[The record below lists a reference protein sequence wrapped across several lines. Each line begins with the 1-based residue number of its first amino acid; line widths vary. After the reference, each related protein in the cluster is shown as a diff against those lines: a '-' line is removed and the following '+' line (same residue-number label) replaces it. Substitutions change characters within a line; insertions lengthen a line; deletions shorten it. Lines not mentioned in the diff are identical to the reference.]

1 MNRRTFI
8 ESTIATAVVTA
19 AARPTWGAATVHH
32 IDRVG
37 LQLYTVRELMKQ
49 DFDATIAGVAKI
61 GYKEVEFAG
70 YFGKSPE
77 EARAA
82 LDANG
87 LSSPSA
93 HHPMAPPAAATGNM
107 PTLETNLQEII
118 DGAHIIGQK
127 FLVCPYLDAKSRTA
141 DGYKRLAESCNRV
154 GEATKKAGI
163 QFAYHNHS
171 FEFEKVDGLDG
182 KLPFDYL
189 LAQTEPKLVKI
200 EMDLCWITVAG
211 QDPIAYFNKYP
222 GRFPLVHVKDW
233 SKEGSDPGGNVGAV
247 GHAVAG
253 HIANVGSGSIDWKN
267 IFVHSGK
274 AGLEHYFVENDAA
287 KSLDDPKASYDYLS
301 KLQF

>member
-8 ESTIATAVVTA
+8 ESSIATAVVAATA
-19 AARPTWGAATVHH
+19 NSAWGAASVHH

-37 LQLYTVRELMKQ
+37 LQLYTVRELMKH
-49 DFDATIAGVAKI
+49 DFDGTVAGVAKI

-70 YFGKSPE
+70 YFGKTPQE
-77 EARAA
+77 VRAL
-82 LDANG
+82 LDSNG
-87 LSSPSA
+87 LTSPSA
-93 HHPMAPPAAATGNM
+93 HHPMQPVPNAIAKVS
-107 PTLETNLQEII
+107 TLETNLQEII

-154 GEATKKAGI
+154 GEQTKKAGI
-163 QFAYHNHS
+163 QFCYHNHS
-171 FEFEKVDGLDG
+171 FEFEKVDGLD
-182 KLPFDYL
+182 KLPFDYIL
-189 LAQTEPKLVKI
+189 SETDPKNVKV
-200 EMDLCWITVAG
+200 EMDLCWITVGG

-233 SKEGSDPGGNVGAV
+233 SKEGSDPGGNEGAV

-267 IFVHSGK
+267 IFAHSGK
-274 AGLEHYFVENDAA
+274 AGIEHYFVENDEA
-287 KSLDDPKASYDYLS
+287 KSLADPQASYEYLS

>member
-8 ESTIATAVVTA
+8 ESSIATAVVTA
-19 AARPTWGAATVHH
+19 SANSAWAAAHH

-37 LQLYTVRELMKQ
+37 LQLYTVRNLMKQ
-49 DFDATIAGVAKI
+49 DFDGTIAGVAKI

-70 YFGKSPE
+70 YFGKSPKE
-77 EARAA
+77 VRAT
-82 LDANG
+82 LDSNG
-87 LSSPSA
+87 LTSPSA
-93 HHPMAPPAAATGNM
+93 HHPMEAQPASAGK
-107 PTLETNLQEII
+107 TLNLTDNLQEII
-118 DGAHIIGQK
+118 EGAHTIGQK

-154 GEATKKAGI
+154 GAAAKKAGI

-189 LAQTEPKLVKI
+189 LTQTDAKNVKV
-200 EMDLCWITVAG
+200 EMDLCWITVGG
-211 QDPIAYFNKYP
+211 QDPVAYFNKYP

-233 SKEGSDPGGNVGAV
+233 SKEGSDPGGNEGAV
-247 GHAVAG
+247 GHAVPG

-267 IFVHSGK
+267 IFAHSSK
-274 AGLEHYFVENDAA
+274 AGIQHYLVENDEA
-287 KSLDDPKASYDYLS
+287 KSLDDPKASYDYLT
-301 KLQF
+301 KLTF

>member
-8 ESTIATAVVTA
+8 ESSIATAIISAV
-19 AARPTWGAATVHH
+19 ARPTSAAAAVHH

-37 LQLYTVRELMKQ
+37 LQLYTVRNLMKQ
-49 DFDATIAGVAKI
+49 DFDGTVAGVAKI

-70 YFGKSPE
+70 YYGKSPKE
-77 EARAA
+77 VRAL
-82 LDANG
+82 LDSTG
-87 LSSPSA
+87 LTSPSA
-93 HHPMAPPAAATGNM
+93 HHPMQPPPNAAEKTLA
-107 PTLETNLQEII
+107 LETNLQEII
-118 DGAHIIGQK
+118 DGANIIGQK

-141 DGYKRLAESCNRV
+141 DGYKLLAESCNKV

-189 LAQTEPKLVKI
+189 LTQTDPKFVKV
-200 EMDLCWITVAG
+200 EMDLCWITVGG

-233 SKEGSDPGGNVGAV
+233 SKDGSASTDYEGAV
-247 GHAVAG
+247 GHPVAG
-253 HIANVGSGSIDWKN
+253 HLANVGSGSIDWKD
-267 IFVHSGK
+267 IFAHSSK
-274 AGLEHYFVENDAA
+274 AGIEHYFVENDAA
-287 KSLDDPKASYDYLS
+287 KSLADPQASYDYLS

>member
-8 ESTIATAVVTA
+8 ESSIATAVVTA
-19 AARPTWGAATVHH
+19 TANSTWGAASVHH

-37 LQLYTVRELMKQ
+37 LQLYTVRELMKH
-49 DFDATIAGVAKI
+49 DFEGTVAGVAKI

-70 YFGKSPE
+70 YFGKTPQE
-77 EARAA
+77 VRAL
-82 LDANG
+82 LDSNG
-87 LSSPSA
+87 LTSPSA
-93 HHPMAPPAAATGNM
+93 HHPMQPPADAMAKM
-107 PTLETNLQEII
+107 STLQTNLQEII

-154 GEATKKAGI
+154 GEQTKKAGI
-163 QFAYHNHS
+163 QFCYHNHS
-171 FEFEKVDGLDG
+171 FEFEKVEGLDG
-182 KLPFDYL
+182 ELPFDYL
-189 LAQTEPKLVKI
+189 ITQTDPKNVKI
-200 EMDLCWITVAG
+200 EMDLCWITVGG

-233 SKEGSDPGGNVGAV
+233 SKEGSDPGGNEGAV

-267 IFVHSGK
+267 ILAHSSK
-274 AGLEHYFVENDAA
+274 AGIEHYFVENDEA
-287 KSLDDPKASYDYLS
+287 KSLADPKASYDYLS

>member
-8 ESTIATAVVTA
+8 ESSIATAFIS
-19 AARPTWGAATVHH
+19 ATTNSAWAVAGVPHH

-37 LQLYTVRELMKQ
+37 IQLYTVRTFMKE
-49 DFDATIAGVAKI
+49 DFDGTIAKVAQI

-70 YFGKSPE
+70 YFGKTPK

-82 LDANG
+82 IDKNG

-93 HHPMAPPAAATGNM
+93 HHPIDALEKNLPEILDDAH
-107 PTLETNLQEII
+107 TL
-118 DGAHIIGQK
+118 GQK
-127 FLVCPYLDAKSRTA
+127 FIVCPYLEQKSRTA
-141 DGYKRLAESCNRV
+141 DGYKHLAESCNKI

-171 FEFEKVDGLDG
+171 FEFENVDGLDG

-189 LAQTEPKLVKI
+189 ITQTDPKLVKI
-200 EMDLCWITVAG
+200 EMDLCWMTVAG
-211 QDPIAYFNKYP
+211 QDPVAYFNKFP

-247 GHAVAG
+247 GHTVTG

-267 IFVHSGK
+267 IFPHASK
-274 AGLEHYFVENDAA
+274 AGIQHYFVENDEA
-287 KSLDDPKASYDYLS
+287 KSFDDPKASYEYLS
-301 KLQF
+301 KLTF

>member
-8 ESTIATAVVTA
+8 ESSIATAVVTA
-19 AARPTWGAATVHH
+19 SANSAWAAAHH

-37 LQLYTVRELMKQ
+37 LQLYTVRNLMKQ
-49 DFDATIAGVAKI
+49 DFDGTIAGVAKI

-70 YFGKSPE
+70 YFGKSPKE
-77 EARAA
+77 VRAT
-82 LDANG
+82 LDSNG
-87 LSSPSA
+87 LTSPSA
-93 HHPMAPPAAATGNM
+93 HHPMEAPPASAGKTPNL
-107 PTLETNLQEII
+107 TDNLQEII
-118 DGAHIIGQK
+118 EGAHTIGQK

-154 GEATKKAGI
+154 GAAAKKAGI

-189 LAQTEPKLVKI
+189 LTQTDAKNVKV
-200 EMDLCWITVAG
+200 EMDLCWITVGG
-211 QDPIAYFNKYP
+211 QDPVAYFNKYP

-233 SKEGSDPGGNVGAV
+233 SKDGSDPGGNEGAV
-247 GHAVAG
+247 GHAVPG

-267 IFVHSGK
+267 IFAHSSK
-274 AGLEHYFVENDAA
+274 AGIQHYLVENDEA
-287 KSLDDPKASYDYLS
+287 KSLDDPKASYDYLT
-301 KLQF
+301 KLTF

>member
-8 ESTIATAVVTA
+8 ESSIATAVVTA
-19 AARPTWGAATVHH
+19 ASANSTWAAAVHH

-37 LQLYTVRELMKQ
+37 LQLYTVRELIKQ
-49 DFDATIAGVAKI
+49 DFDGTIAGVAKI

-70 YFGKSPE
+70 YFGKTPKE
-77 EARAA
+77 VRAT
-82 LDANG
+82 LDKNG
-87 LSSPSA
+87 LTSPSA
-93 HHPMAPPAAATGNM
+93 HHPMDAPPAEHGKM
-107 PTLETNLQEII
+107 PDLTDNLQEII
-118 DGAHIIGQK
+118 DGAHVIGQK

-154 GEATKKAGI
+154 GAATKKAGI

-182 KLPFDYL
+182 RLPFDYL
-189 LAQTEPKLVKI
+189 LTETDPKLVKI

-247 GHAVAG
+247 GHAVTG

-267 IFVHSGK
+267 IFSHSEK
-274 AGLEHYFVENDAA
+274 AGIQHYFVENDEA
-287 KSLDDPKASYDYLS
+287 KSLADPKASYDYLS
-301 KLQF
+301 ELIF